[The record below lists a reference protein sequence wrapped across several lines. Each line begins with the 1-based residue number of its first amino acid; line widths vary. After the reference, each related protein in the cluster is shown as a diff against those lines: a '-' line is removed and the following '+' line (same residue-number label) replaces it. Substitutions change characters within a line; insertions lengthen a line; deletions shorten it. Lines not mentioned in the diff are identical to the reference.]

1 MQCLSCLGNLS
12 LWEPGGPS
20 HQALQN
26 SSHKS
31 NQSDG
36 QLFVDVTGNLTCFS
50 SARWCVSDF
59 SNERHK
65 WKSLCTSTQKLGK
78 FWKHLNQTTLFCGHF
93 GADGS
98 SQEEHWK
105 TKMCHLTS
113 LIATAFWRQARTRK
127 SGSLNIS
134 NSLDLAV
141 CLLMSVI
148 TLCCVPF

>member
-1 MQCLSCLGNLS
+1 MPILSGQSKPLGAWRAISSGPAELIS
-12 LWEPGGPS
+12 QEQSVWWTTLCRCHWES
-20 HQALQN
+20 H
-26 SSHKS
+26 
-31 NQSDG
+31 
-36 QLFVDVTGNLTCFS
+36 LFQFCKMVHLRFFQWETQVEKPLYFHPETRQIL
-50 SARWCVSDF
+50 
-59 SNERHK
+59 E
-65 WKSLCTSTQKLGK
+65 TSQP
-78 FWKHLNQTTLFCGHF
+78 TTLFCGHF